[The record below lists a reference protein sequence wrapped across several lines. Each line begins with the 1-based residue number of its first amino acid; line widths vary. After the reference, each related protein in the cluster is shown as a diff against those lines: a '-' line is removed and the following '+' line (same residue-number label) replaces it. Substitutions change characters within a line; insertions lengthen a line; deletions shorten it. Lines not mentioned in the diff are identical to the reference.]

1 MVCRIADNPAL
12 DRLRS
17 DIGAERL
24 CHSQRIDC
32 VHRLP
37 RADEEGYYGIAGAFL
52 GYCQAL
58 FSLER
63 PYSANTNRIIRLLE
77 SEELPWARSHELFY
91 GHKGSATVADFVT
104 DAAAPL
110 RILGR
115 VPILITSLS
124 PSSDC
129 AALRE
134 IFNAPAEV
142 VPGETILVRMIVEDE
157 GSFAALEAMVRGLV
171 DEARRHRAMPRWW
184 PLVQSG
190 GAAKQWLDLKKRLGP
205 LWRYMNVA
213 VNPFSSDDHWDAVAD
228 QIMVAQFVVPHERDV
243 DPDGNVRLSEGMRIS
258 GAPGDATYNIRQ
270 LVRRAGALGTWP
282 TSIFLGPT
290 LDGWSDG
297 DNLRRVAKAV
307 RIFTDEIESLWARSG
322 QGRYAELLKMAA

>member
-37 RADEEGYYGIAGAFL
+37 RADEKGYYGIAGAFL

-77 SEELPWARSHELFY
+77 SKALPWARSHELFY
-91 GHKGSATVADFVT
+91 GHKGSATVGDFVT
-104 DAAAPL
+104 EAAAPL
-110 RILGR
+110 RTLGR
-115 VPILITSLS
+115 VPILITGLS

-129 AALRE
+129 TALRE

-142 VPGETILVRMIVEDE
+142 VPGETILVRMIVQDDE
-157 GSFAALEAMVRGLV
+157 SFAALEALVRGLV
-171 DEARRHRAMPRWW
+171 EDALRHRAMPRWW

-190 GAAKQWLDLKKRLGP
+190 GTAKQWYDLRKRLGP
-205 LWRYMNVA
+205 LWSYMNVA
-213 VNPFSSDDHWDAVAD
+213 VNPFSPNAHWEAVAD
-228 QIMVAQFVVPHERDV
+228 QIMVAQFVVPHERDIER
-243 DPDGNVRLSEGMRIS
+243 DGNVRLSEGMSIS
-258 GAPGDATYNIRQ
+258 GASAGETYNIRH
-270 LVRRAGALGTWP
+270 LVQRAGALATWP

-290 LDGWSDG
+290 LDAWSDS
-297 DNLRRVAKAV
+297 DNLRRVTKAV
-307 RIFTDEIESLWARSG
+307 RIFKDEIESLWSRSG
-322 QGRYAELLKMAA
+322 QSRYSQLLEMAA